1 MFNKCSFHFSI
12 HRSASDNSATSLCAI
27 RLYSEINN
35 LIIYLFSQNSRIRF
49 RKLPLKIL
57 LYTSIF
63 SYFELMCEQYVTFIK
78 PSIHY
83 GQSFKFQLLCM
94 SW

>member
-1 MFNKCSFHFSI
+1 FHFSI
-12 HRSASDNSATSLCAI
+12 HGPVSDNSATSL
-27 RLYSEINN
+27 SD
-35 LIIYLFSQNSRIRF
+35 YLFSQNSRIPF
-49 RKLPLKIL
+49 RKLSLKIL

-83 GQSFKFQLLCM
+83 GQIGKKLIIYSRLLSRSFKFQLLCIC
-94 SW
+94 